1 VRGMAL
7 LGAGV
12 ATVLQLQST
21 TPAAAADPKGSPR
34 AEEALALCNRSDD
47 VAAAEKAALL
57 DRSLALAEEA
67 IAADGA
73 DAKAHFAAFCALGHR
88 TELDGKGVRSLLALR
103 RLRQEIDRTLE
114 LAPDYSDALMG
125 KASLLLDAPRILGG
139 DAAEAERLLRRA
151 LATDPDYGSARMRLA
166 QALADRGARDEA
178 RTEAKRALATAE
190 HKHDDALAAE
200 ARALLT
206 KLGD

>member
-1 VRGMAL
+1 L
-7 LGAGV
+7 LGAGL
-12 ATVLQLQST
+12 ATVVQVSA
-21 TPAAAADPKGSPR
+21 PALAADPKGSPR
-34 AEEALALCNRSDD
+34 ADEALALCNKSDD
-47 VAAAEKAALL
+47 APTGEKAALL

-88 TELDGKGVRSLLALR
+88 MELDGAGVRSLLALR

-114 LAPDYSDALMG
+114 LAPDYSDAMVG

-139 DAAEAERLLRRA
+139 DALEAERLLRRA
-151 LATDPDYGSARMRLA
+151 LAKDPEYGSARLRLA
-166 QALADRGARDEA
+166 SALADRGARDEA
-178 RTEAKRALATAE
+178 RTEARRGLATAE
-190 HKHDDALAAE
+190 RKNDAAQAAE

>member
-1 VRGMAL
+1 MAL
-7 LGAGV
+7 LGAGI
-12 ATVLQLQST
+12 ATVVQVS
-21 TPAAAADPKGSPR
+21 AAALAADPKGSPR
-34 AEEALALCNRSDD
+34 AEEALALCNTSGGVPAGD
-47 VAAAEKAALL
+47 KAALL

-67 IAADGA
+67 IAGDGA

-88 TELDGKGVRSLLALR
+88 MELDGKGIRSLLALR

-125 KASLLLDAPRILGG
+125 KASLLLGAPRILGG

-151 LATDPDYGSARMRLA
+151 LALDPEYGAARLRLA
-166 QALADRGARDEA
+166 SALADRGARDEA
-178 RTEAKRALATAE
+178 RTEARRALATAE
-190 HKHDDALAAE
+190 RKNDTAQAAK

>member
-1 VRGMAL
+1 MRRMAL
-7 LGAGV
+7 LGAGL
-12 ATVLQLQST
+12 ATVIQASAPTL
-21 TPAAAADPKGSPR
+21 AADPKGSPR
-34 AEEALALCNRSDD
+34 AEEALALCNKSDD
-47 VAAAEKAALL
+47 VPAGEKPALL

-88 TELDGKGVRSLLALR
+88 MELDGTGIRSLLTLR

-114 LAPDYSDALMG
+114 LAPDYSDAMVG

-139 DAAEAERLLRRA
+139 DALEAERLLRRA
-151 LATDPDYGSARMRLA
+151 LTKDPEYGSARLRLA
-166 QALADRGARDEA
+166 SALADRGARDEA
-178 RTEAKRALATAE
+178 RTEARRALATAE
-190 HKHDDALAAE
+190 RKNDAAQAAE